1 MDETYIPVTEPVPMS
16 PKERFSRMGVA
27 LLLIAAVSLVGQIL
41 AMALTMILVPDRIR
55 SIFTSE
61 NGLWLLS
68 FLPMYCL
75 AVPVGLLMMC
85 SVPATPGARNPLG
98 RRGFWK
104 YLLMCFPVLVGG
116 NLLGSWLAMLLST
129 GQAEDPLLEFATS
142 TNPLKILFM
151 VILAPIL
158 EELVFRKSILDRAAA
173 YGEKTAVLFS
183 ALCFGMFHMNL
194 YQFFYAFGI
203 GVIFGY
209 VYLRTRDLRYSI
221 GMHMIINFLGGVVA
235 PCINNGMQSLDSA
248 LPGAP
253 ESFRFSMEL
262 YGGELRRAAAWI
274 CASGLYSM
282 IYMGMTIAGL
292 VLLIQNWKKAQFQVG
307 PEELPRQ
314 LRRKVV
320 YGNPGVILFLVATGI
335 MTVVTLATV

>member
-1 MDETYIPVTEPVPMS
+1 MEETYIPVTEPVPMS
-16 PKERFSRMGVA
+16 PKERFSRIGAA
-27 LLLIAAVSLVGQIL
+27 LLLIAAVSLAGQIL
-41 AMALTMILVPDRIR
+41 AIALVMVLAPDRVQ

-75 AVPVGLLMMC
+75 AVPAGLLLMR
-85 SVPATPGARNPLG
+85 SVPAEPRVRNPLG
-98 RRGFWK
+98 RGWFLK
-104 YLLMCFPVLVGG
+104 YLLMCFPMLVGG
-116 NLLGSWLAMLLST
+116 NLLGSWLALIFST
-129 GQAEDPLLEFATS
+129 GQAENPLLEFASS

-158 EELVFRKSILDRAAA
+158 EELVFRKSIIDRTAA

-235 PCINNGMQSLDSA
+235 PWLSNGMQSLDSA
-248 LPGAP
+248 LPGDP
-253 ESFRFSMEL
+253 ESFRFSLEL
-262 YGGELRRAAAWI
+262 YGAELRRDLAWI

-282 IYMGMTIAGL
+282 LYMGMTIAGL
-292 VLLIQNWKKAQFQVG
+292 VLLIQNWKRAQFQAG

-314 LRRKVV
+314 LRRKIA
-320 YGNPGVILFLVATGI
+320 YGNPGVIVFLAATGI
-335 MTVVTLATV
+335 LTVITLFAT